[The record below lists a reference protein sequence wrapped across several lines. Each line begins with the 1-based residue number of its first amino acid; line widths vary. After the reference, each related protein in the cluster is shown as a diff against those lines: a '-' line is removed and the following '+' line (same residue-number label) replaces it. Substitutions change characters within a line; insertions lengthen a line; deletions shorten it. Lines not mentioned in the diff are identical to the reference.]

1 MAPKPLKS
9 LHDYLRMIEYFT
21 IEGFDRQM
29 FRCERLRASLFTDSC
44 ASNWKSAN
52 DGNEKREACR
62 SCPIGAMH
70 AGEEL
75 ASCSPLKGSLT
86 CARCARTSSRGWLLD
101 KHLCVSCWNR
111 QREWTIGKNAKG
123 SKPSKMR
130 PLDPRSIHFTEAGA
144 PRTIS
149 RPLTEHPEEL
159 VLAALRDSKGT
170 VTFMPNKLAG
180 MQMRQGVLF

>member
-1 MAPKPLKS
+1 MKS
-9 LHDYLRMIEYFT
+9 LDDYQRMIEYFT

-29 FRCERLRASLFTDSC
+29 FRCERLRASLTTESC
-44 ASNWKSAN
+44 ANNWKAAN
-52 DGNEKREACR
+52 DGNEKRAACR

-86 CARCARTSSRGWLLD
+86 CARCARASSRGWLLD

-111 QREWTIGKNAKG
+111 EREWKTGKNAKG

-130 PLDPRSIHFTEAGA
+130 PLDARAICISEAGA
-144 PRTIS
+144 VRILARPR
-149 RPLTEHPEEL
+149 TEHPEEL
-159 VLAALRDSKGT
+159 VLAALRDSKGA
-170 VTFMPNKLAG
+170 VTFMPNKTAG
-180 MQMRQGVLF
+180 LQVRQGSLF